1 MDIGSVMAVVDGS
14 LRSRAALRAA
24 LDLGRTFD
32 ARPHLLQISPA
43 PVMLVPRV
51 HSVDSHAV
59 DSMMD
64 SLQGLSEH
72 RRLQFERFFEEDVI
86 AHGTPVCECCEPN
99 SKWRKGFGVC
109 KELVTGHES
118 REIAKRGR
126 LFDIVLIVTPNEDDG
141 GVDSAVL
148 EATLFDTGRPALL
161 IPSNYAGHLGR
172 CITIAWDGSAE
183 AAKSIHNAM
192 PLIRRAEDVEVLNI
206 QESGRFEADPNDIVD
221 YLATHDIAATANAVP
236 ATQDHVAR
244 TLMEAATNNDNAMI
258 VMGAYGDNPM
268 KLSGYGDTTRDVV
281 GTAINPIFIAH

>member
-32 ARPHLLQISPA
+32 ARTHLLQISPA
-43 PVMLVPRV
+43 PVMLVPKV
-51 HSVDSHAV
+51 HSDDSNVVD
-59 DSMMD
+59 DMMNN
-64 SLQGLSEH
+64 LQGLNEH

-86 AHGTPVCECCEPN
+86 AHGTPVCEHREPN
-99 SKWRKGFGVC
+99 RELCKGFGVC

-126 LFDIVLIVTPNEDDG
+126 LFDIVLIVTPSEDDG

-161 IPSNYAGHLGR
+161 IPSTYEGRLGR
-172 CITIAWDGSAE
+172 CITVAWDGSAE

-192 PLIRRAEDVEVLNI
+192 PLIRRAERVEVLNI
-206 QESGRFEADPNDIVD
+206 QEDGRVEADPDDIVT
-221 YLATHDIAATANAVP
+221 YLATHGISAIAKIVQAPQDDVADTLMQAATANGDA
-236 ATQDHVAR
+236 
-244 TLMEAATNNDNAMI
+244 LI

-268 KLSGYGDTTRDVV
+268 ILGEYGNTARDVV